1 MSPLTGTVNR
11 MKNMVGINSYDD
23 SMRFVGTSG
32 MGTGLM
38 DKAKG
43 MASKAR
49 GMTSQYIAGPAM
61 MGMNNLVKAVAET
74 PKKVARK
81 VAPARAQRQTGQRK
95 TAPKQP
101 GKRPTSG
108 GRTAPPRAKKTRTR
122 PARQPEQR
130 RKRAQRQGREVK
142 KSRGRRPTP
151 RGKVKSIAY
160 AVPTDGEINF
170 VGVGGIDS

>member
-38 DKAKG
+38 DRAKG

-81 VAPARAQRQTGQRK
+81 VAPAKTRART
-95 TAPKQP
+95 TPKQP